1 MNQIMMATEEML
13 VDRPAAAAPAAATA
27 GVQPVSAAVVYGAAR
42 IAAQSEA
49 RLVVVATHSG
59 TTACVKGKQRDVIP
73 TVAVSDSE
81 QTLRQVALFWGV
93 TPLAGAPLDPPQAL
107 VQFISNWG
115 QEKGLLASEDRVVF
129 VLGTELVQG
138 AQNMVLV
145 HQVP

>member
-1 MNQIMMATEEML
+1 M
-13 VDRPAAAAPAAATA
+13 
-27 GVQPVSAAVVYGAAR
+27 
-42 IAAQSEA
+42 
-49 RLVVVATHSG
+49 
-59 TTACVKGKQRDVIP
+59 
-73 TVAVSDSE
+73 
-81 QTLRQVALFWGV
+81 
-93 TPLAGAPLDPPQAL
+93 AGAPLDPPQAL